1 MSEPHFQIDHMID
14 FHNAGEVT
22 LPQVTRDYLLRMQPK
37 AHAIPPTLTMSEAV
51 IIEILWRTYIKGAG
65 R

>member
-1 MSEPHFQIDHMID
+1 MSEPHFQIDKMLE

-22 LPQVTRDYLLRMQPK
+22 LPEVTRAYLMRMQPK
-37 AHAIPPTLTMSEAV
+37 AHAIPPELSMSEAV
-51 IIEILWRTYIKGAG
+51 IIEVLWRTYIKGTG